1 MGGASYAPILRRF
14 FESGGWIDPMLHLPA
29 KRTIAIGAAVAVAA
43 AGGGIAFAATSGTSS
58 RSDFLD
64 SVAKHLGISRQKLD
78 DATKA
83 AAIDQVNAAE
93 SAGRITKAQ
102 ADALKKRIA
111 SGDVPP
117 LGFGRGFGPGPG
129 GPGFGLGGPGMV
141 KPFIDDGVAAAAKY
155 LGLSDSDL
163 RGKLS
168 NGQSLADVAKA
179 QNKDVNGLQ
188 DAIVAAEKADLD
200 KAVANKQLTQAQA
213 DKILAALKGHVGDI
227 VNGKLRFRSGPR
239 FAHKGFAFG
248 AGDQL
253 ATAAKYLGLS
263 ESDLRTKLR
272 NGQSLADVA
281 KAQGKDVNSLQD
293 ALVAAQ
299 KTKLDGLVAA
309 KKLTQSQADD
319 ILSHLKSHVDDLV
332 KANLAAAPRF
342 RGGKPGPPSFF
353 FGP

>member
-1 MGGASYAPILRRF
+1 
-14 FESGGWIDPMLHLPA
+14 MLHLPA
-29 KRTIAIGAAVAVAA
+29 KRTLAIGAAVAVAA
-43 AGGGIAFAATSGTSS
+43 AGGGIAVAATSGTSP

-83 AAIDQVNAAE
+83 AAIDQVNAAQ

-102 ADALKKRIA
+102 ADALKKRIE

-117 LGFGRGFGPGPG
+117 LGFGRGFGAGPG
-129 GPGFGLGGPGMV
+129 VPGLGLGGPGMV
-141 KPFIDDGVAAAAKY
+141 KPFIDDGLAAAAKY
-155 LGLSDSDL
+155 LELSESDL
-163 RGKLS
+163 RTKLS

-179 QNKDVNGLQ
+179 QNKDLNGLQ

-200 KAVANKQLTQAQA
+200 KAVADKKLTQAQA
-213 DKILAALKGHVGDI
+213 DKILAALKDRIGDV
-227 VNGKLRFRSGPR
+227 VNGKLRFRDGPR
-239 FAHKGFAFG
+239 LERKGFAFG

-263 ESDLRTKLR
+263 ESDLRAKLR

-281 KAQGKDVNSLQD
+281 NAQKKDVNGLED

-299 KTKLDGLVAA
+299 KTQLDKLVAA
-309 KKLTQSQADD
+309 KKLTQSQADE

-332 KANLAAAPRF
+332 KADLAGPRL
-342 RGGKPGPPSFF
+342 RAGKHGPPNFF